1 MTVVTEIPARLL
13 VLSDRVALAWVL
25 REQRMAFHANRAA
38 DARALAIGDRLF
50 VYTTRGCF
58 HNPTRDR
65 GRVIGEAMVA
75 SPVSDLDEP
84 VELAGRTFSV
94 GCRLRITQLARFRD
108 GVELAPLVPRLA
120 TFPNPRGWRTRM
132 RQTLVPLHD
141 RDIPILEELLLPLLQ
156 PRAAVVGEYLAA
168 ARPSLGV
175 AEP

>member
-1 MTVVTEIPARLL
+1 M
-13 VLSDRVALAWVL
+13 LSDRVALAWVL
-25 REQRMAFHANRAA
+25 RDQRMAFHANRAA

-65 GRVIGEAMVA
+65 GRVIGEATIA
-75 SPVSDLDEP
+75 SGVSDLDEP

-94 GCRLRITQLARFRD
+94 GCRLRITKLARLRD

-132 RQTLVPLHD
+132 RQTLVPLHN
-141 RDIPILEELLLPLLQ
+141 RDIPILEELLAPLLQ
-156 PRAAVVGEYLAA
+156 PRATVIGKYLAA
-168 ARPSLGV
+168 AQRGLGDS
-175 AEP
+175 EP